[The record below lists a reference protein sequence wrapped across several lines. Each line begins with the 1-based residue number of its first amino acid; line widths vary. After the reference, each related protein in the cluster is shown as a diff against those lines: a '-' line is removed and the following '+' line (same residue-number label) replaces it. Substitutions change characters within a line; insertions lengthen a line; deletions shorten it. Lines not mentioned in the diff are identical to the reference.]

1 MSGTLFVVA
10 TPLGNMEDVTFRAIR
25 VLREV
30 DLIAA
35 EDTRRTARLLSHY
48 AISTP
53 SVSFHQHNVRTRLP
67 QLLSRLEAGKSVALV
82 TDAGTPGVSDPG
94 VELVDACIK
103 AQVPVDP
110 IPGASAPL
118 AAAVASGFPLIPLTI
133 FGFPPRRSKDRKEWF
148 SRILEIRHTF
158 SFFESPHRIA
168 VTLAE
173 ARAVLGE
180 RQIMIGREL
189 TKRHQ
194 EFLRGSVA
202 AVAERLSATK
212 GEITVV
218 VGPLNISDPLYDLD
232 MVGATMSE
240 AVAMFGRLT
249 NNGRTRRQ
257 ALSEAA
263 RAFSLPVRALYAAV
277 EEAKESGE

>member
-1 MSGTLFVVA
+1 
-10 TPLGNMEDVTFRAIR
+10 
-25 VLREV
+25 
-30 DLIAA
+30 
-35 EDTRRTARLLSHY
+35 
-48 AISTP
+48 
-53 SVSFHQHNVRTRLP
+53 
-67 QLLSRLEAGKSVALV
+67 
-82 TDAGTPGVSDPG
+82 
-94 VELVDACIK
+94 
-103 AQVPVDP
+103 VPVDP

-133 FGFPPRRSKDRKEWF
+133 FGFPPRRSKDRKDWF

-168 VTLAE
+168 ATLAE

-180 RQIMIGREL
+180 RQIMVGREL

-218 VGPLNISDPLYDLD
+218 VGPLNIIDPLYDLD

>member
-168 VTLAE
+168 ATLTE
-173 ARAVLGE
+173 VWNILGE

-194 EFLRGSVA
+194 EFLHGSA
-202 AVAERLSATK
+202 ATLAEQLSDVK

-218 VGPLNISDPLYDLD
+218 VGPANTPTPLNDREQAVDT
-232 MVGATMSE
+232 VAE

-249 NNGRTRRQ
+249 NAGRTRRQ

-263 RAFSLPVRALYAAV
+263 RMFSLPVRVLYSAV
-277 EEAKESGE
+277 EEAKKFVE

>member
-67 QLLSRLEAGKSVALV
+67 QLLSRLEAGKSIALV

-110 IPGASAPL
+110 LPGASAPL

-133 FGFPPRRSKDRKEWF
+133 FGFPPRRAKDRKEWF

-173 ARAVLGE
+173 VGAVLGE
-180 RQIMIGREL
+180 RQIIVGREL

-194 EFLRGSVA
+194 EFLRGSA
-202 AVAERLSATK
+202 TTLAEKLSDAK

-218 VGPLNISDPLYDLD
+218 VGPINTQTPLNDQEQAVDA
-232 MVGATMSE
+232 VAE

-263 RAFSLPVRALYAAV
+263 RTFSLPVRVLYTAI
-277 EEAKESGE
+277 EEAKKSVE